1 MNFNRVNDSAKM
13 TSADADFADILIH
26 IGYHKTGSTYLQD
39 HCFQPING
47 YSSNIGGSRAR
58 IVKDIAFP
66 DNFSFDHTICRRLY
80 LPYIEAARDK
90 SLRFVLSHERLSG
103 YPPSG
108 SYDRMLIADRLV
120 RTFPA
125 ARILIVVREQVSLIR
140 SMYSQYITDGGDL
153 SLDRF
158 LEAPEPQLGRMPG
171 FRLEVY
177 EFDLLIRH
185 YQELFG
191 RVLVLPFEMM
201 VRDLEGF
208 VCRITEFMEMPPPTS
223 VPKVV
228 TNSRRPA
235 TMQVV
240 QRLANR
246 LMSNNELSR
255 GGIVR
260 IPHFARRFARMQP
273 IFARLTPQ
281 SFDDRLSSNIDRNI
295 RAFVADHY
303 RDSNNRVI
311 ELTGL
316 DLRIFGY
323 MT

>member
-1 MNFNRVNDSAKM
+1 MNFDRAIDSGEMAP
-13 TSADADFADILIH
+13 ADADFSDILIH

-47 YSSNIGGSRAR
+47 YSTDIGGSRTR

-66 DNFSFDHTICRRLY
+66 DNFTFDHSMCRSVY
-80 LPYIEAARDK
+80 LPYIETAREK
-90 SLRFVLSHERLSG
+90 GLRFVLSHERLSG

-108 SYDRMLIADRLV
+108 GYDRILIADRLV
-120 RTFPA
+120 RTFPS

-140 SMYSQYITDGGDL
+140 SIYSQYITDGGDL

-158 LEAPEPQLGRMPG
+158 LETPEPQLGRMPG

-177 EFDLLIRH
+177 EFDRLIRH

-191 RVLVLPFEMM
+191 RVLVVPFEMM

-208 VCRITEFMEMPPPTS
+208 VGQITQFMEMPPPAS
-223 VPKVV
+223 IAKVV
-228 TNSRRPA
+228 TNSRRPV

-240 QRLANR
+240 QRFANR

-255 GGIVR
+255 GGIVQ
-260 IPHFARRFARMQP
+260 IPRFARRFARLQP
-273 IFARLTPQ
+273 IFERLTPKA
-281 SFDDRLSSNIDRNI
+281 FDERLYKNIDQKI
-295 RAFVADHY
+295 RAFVAGHY
-303 RDSNNRVI
+303 RDSNDRVI

-316 DLRIFGY
+316 DLEKFGY
-323 MT
+323 AV

>member
-1 MNFNRVNDSAKM
+1 MNFNRVIDSGGTAP
-13 TSADADFADILIH
+13 ADADFADILIH

-47 YSSNIGGSRAR
+47 YSSDIGGSRTR

-66 DNFSFDHTICRRLY
+66 DNFTFDPSGCRNLY
-80 LPYIEAARDK
+80 LPYIETARVNG
-90 SLRFVLSHERLSG
+90 LRFVLSHERLSG

-108 SYDRMLIADRLV
+108 GYDRMLIADRLV
-120 RTFPA
+120 HTFPS

-140 SMYSQYITDGGDL
+140 SIYSQYITDGGNL

-158 LEAPEPQLGRMPG
+158 LETPEPQLGRMPG

-177 EFDLLIRH
+177 EFDRLIRH

-208 VCRITEFMEMPPPTS
+208 VGQITQFMEMPPPA
-223 VPKVV
+223 VIAKVL
-228 TNSRRPA
+228 TNSRRPV
-235 TMQVV
+235 TMQVI
-240 QRLANR
+240 QRFANR

-255 GGIVR
+255 GGIVQ
-260 IPHFARRFARMQP
+260 IPRFARRFGLLQP
-273 IFARLTPQ
+273 VFEHLTPQ
-281 SFDDRLSSNIDRNI
+281 SFDERLYRNIDRKI
-295 RAFVADHY
+295 RAFVGGHY
-303 RDSNNRVI
+303 RHSNRRVI
-311 ELTGL
+311 ALTGL
-316 DLRIFGY
+316 DLEEFGY
-323 MT
+323 PV